1 MSDFQ
6 ISPGNTTTS
15 VATGIIFPEITKIYH
30 WHVLLNQSVLNQ
42 QHFNCVWHCLSVRNF
57 RRYIV
62 IGNSS
67 EYLRSLIC
75 IYKS

>member
-30 WHVLLNQSVLNQ
+30 WHVLLNESVLNQ
-42 QHFNCVWHCLSVRNF
+42 QQLFQLRLALS
-57 RRYIV
+57 
-62 IGNSS
+62 
-67 EYLRSLIC
+67 
-75 IYKS
+75 